1 MMGGNGASVLEPG
14 QIVLVSVIGECSHLN
29 V

>member
-1 MMGGNGASVLEPG
+1 MMGGNGASVLGGG